1 MTDDD
6 VVIGC
11 GAGFAADR
19 PRPAVD
25 LVERGGLDYLVLECL
40 GERTVSLAALRLVSG
55 SGPGY
60 DPMLRRRLELLLE
73 PLRRKGTRLVT
84 NAGAADPV
92 GAARMAHA
100 LARDLGVPATVA
112 AVHGDDVLDRIDTS
126 APAWEDG
133 LPLDAHGELVSANA
147 YVGADALMPAVRGG
161 ADIVIAGRAAD
172 PSLFLAPLAHSLGW
186 DADDTAAMAAG
197 TLAGHLLECAGQVS
211 GGFFADPGRKDVPD
225 LARLGYPLARVARDG
240 SAVITKTPG
249 TGGRVDRMTVTEQL
263 LYEVTDPRAY
273 LTPDVTLDMT
283 GVSVDDLGGDR
294 VRVSGAR
301 GAPRPDDLKVSV
313 GYRAGFR
320 GEGEISYAG
329 PGAVAR
335 ARLAGEVVRERLGD
349 AVGRLRVEVIGVD
362 ALSGGAA
369 AGDAAV
375 GRDGDGGGGGRDPRE
390 PLECRL
396 RVAGMASERS
406 AAEAVAEEVA
416 ALYTSGPSGGGGMRV
431 DTREV
436 IGVLSTTIARGDVET
451 GTVVFA
457 AEERA

>member
-1 MTDDD
+1 VTDDHA
-6 VVIGC
+6 VIGC

-40 GERTVSLAALRLVSG
+40 GERTVSLAALRRVSG

-73 PLRRKGTRLVT
+73 PLRRNGTRLVT

-92 GAARMAHA
+92 GAARMAHT
-100 LARDLGVPATVA
+100 LARELGVPATVA

-147 YVGADALMPAVRGG
+147 YVGADALTPAVRGG

-172 PSLFLAPLAHSLGW
+172 PSLFLAPLAHTLGW
-186 DADDTAAMAAG
+186 DADDTDTMAAG
-197 TLAGHLLECAGQVS
+197 TLVGHLLECAGQVT

-225 LARLGYPLARVARDG
+225 LARLGYPLARVGRDG
-240 SAVITKTPG
+240 SAVITKPPG

-263 LYEVTDPRAY
+263 LYEVTDPGAY

-283 GVSVDDLGGDR
+283 GVAVDDLGGDR

-301 GAPRPDDLKVSV
+301 GAARPDELKVSV

-335 ARLAGEVVRERLGD
+335 ARLAGEVVRARLGD

-362 ALSGGAA
+362 ALSGGGEASGGAA
-369 AGDAAV
+369 S
-375 GRDGDGGGGGRDPRE
+375 RGGE
-390 PLECRL
+390 PSECRL
-396 RVAGMASERS
+396 RVAGLAGDRS

-436 IGVLSTTIARGDVET
+436 VGVLSTTIARAAVET

-457 AEERA
+457 AEEGA